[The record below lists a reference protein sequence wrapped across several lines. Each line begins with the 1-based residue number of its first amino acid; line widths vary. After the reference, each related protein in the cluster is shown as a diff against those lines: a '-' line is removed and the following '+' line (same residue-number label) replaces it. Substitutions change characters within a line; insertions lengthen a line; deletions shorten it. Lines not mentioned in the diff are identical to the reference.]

1 MRAIAAGL
9 TDIGRERN
17 HNEDRF
23 ILLPEFNVFVVAD
36 GMGGHQSGEVASRMA
51 AATIATYFRTAQG
64 ARPEGSA
71 VPAPRGRAHRTQPEP
86 SLHPMGDGTTNGHG
100 AGSGGAGAGGA
111 LPADVG
117 SADVVSADVADT
129 LKAAVCDANA
139 KIFARA
145 DDSRAHRGMGTT
157 VVAAAYRPSDASMH
171 VVHAGDS
178 RAYHIRGDS
187 MKQLTR
193 DHSLLSDALL
203 ERPELTEADLAYL
216 PRNVITRALGI
227 APTVDVDAA
236 SCPAQPGDVF
246 LLCSDGLHGL
256 VDDPTICAI
265 VREHEV
271 LTEACSRLIEAA
283 NRNGGKD
290 NITAVLI
297 RIEDEE
303 EPWSARSPGAAPRI
317 STPPEAPASSIDP
330 SAPTDPS
337 PELLQALAAPNT
349 GDANASDANAGDAN
363 ASDANAG
370 DASAVVDP
378 VAETPAAPAADVLDA
393 VATEAPAK
401 AVDGVREAPVE
412 VKPLPATTLPTTK
425 AKKKPKR

>member
-51 AATIATYFRTAQG
+51 AATIATYFRTVLNGPKAGNHHPPAAG
-64 ARPEGSA
+64 AKN
-71 VPAPRGRAHRTQPEP
+71 
-86 SLHPMGDGTTNGHG
+86 GDG
-100 AGSGGAGAGGA
+100 AG
-111 LPADVG
+111 
-117 SADVVSADVADT
+117 DVADT

-236 SCPAQPGDVF
+236 SCPAEPGDVF

-256 VDDPTICAI
+256 VDDSTIRAI
-265 VREHEV
+265 VREHQI

-303 EPWSARSPGAAPRI
+303 EPWSVRSPGAAPRA
-317 STPPEAPASSIDP
+317 SQAPEAPASSVDP

-337 PELLQALAAPNT
+337 PELLQALAGTPAPAPAAPT
-349 GDANASDANAGDAN
+349 DAAADAKPPAEADP
-363 ASDANAG
+363 
-370 DASAVVDP
+370 DASAPTEPAPTESSTAAASPSREGAEADP
-378 VAETPAAPAADVLDA
+378 PAQATPVVAEVRAPAQ
-393 VATEAPAK
+393 K
-401 AVDGVREAPVE
+401 
-412 VKPLPATTLPTTK
+412 
-425 AKKKPKR
+425 KKKPKR

>member
-1 MRAIAAGL
+1 MPLPSCPIMRAIAAGL

-51 AATIATYFRTAQG
+51 ATTIATFFRG
-64 ARPEGSA
+64 HDNGKNGSEPPDA
-71 VPAPRGRAHRTQPEP
+71 VPE
-86 SLHPMGDGTTNGHG
+86 
-100 AGSGGAGAGGA
+100 
-111 LPADVG
+111 
-117 SADVVSADVADT
+117 T

-157 VVAAAYRPSDASMH
+157 VVAAAYRPSDGSMH

-178 RAYHIRGDS
+178 RAYHIRGAS

-227 APTVDVDAA
+227 APTVEVDAA
-236 SCPAQPGDVF
+236 SCPAQPGDTF

-256 VDDPTICAI
+256 VDDAAIRTI
-265 VREHEV
+265 VGETDV

-283 NRNGGKD
+283 NNHGGKD

-297 RIEDEE
+297 RIEEE
-303 EPWSARSPGAAPRI
+303 DEPWSVRSPGAVMTGPGRV
-317 STPPEAPASSIDP
+317 SQPPSIDP
-330 SAPTDPS
+330 DAPTDP
-337 PELLQALAAPNT
+337 AP
-349 GDANASDANAGDAN
+349 GVSVF
-363 ASDANAG
+363 SH
-370 DASAVVDP
+370 P
-378 VAETPAAPAADVLDA
+378 PETPEPTEVAPETPTPPDVDGA
-393 VATEAPAK
+393 PSIETPVPTPAK
-401 AVDGVREAPVE
+401 AP
-412 VKPLPATTLPTTK
+412 
-425 AKKKPKR
+425 KKKKKSRPG